1 MNSASKAFGEGAAK
15 FEISSEPITALQVF
29 EHVIFRCRLAVRFVV
44 VAVAISSSSNILM
57 LAIRSPFSVSC
68 RDHDLSERTSD
79 FGRSKSLTNKRK
91 TL

>member
-57 LAIRSPFSVSC
+57 LAIRSPFLFPAAITTCLNEQVIL
-68 RDHDLSERTSD
+68 DDLN
-79 FGRSKSLTNKRK
+79 L
-91 TL
+91 